1 MTIRR
6 ILRIENMNIVS
17 DIYRSITSNKLFF
30 SGVAIVGILLSH
42 LIGVDQEHPVWAIFY
57 PGFVGVDIFLFYSGY
72 GLCRSLE
79 NNTLKTFYMRRFK
92 RIYPMLVLFTL
103 LSYLITSFLH
113 HSHFTVYD
121 VFCNLTTLNFW
132 GLGGFKF
139 EWYLSFIIYLYLLFP
154 LLYRIVRKWFFTSVV
169 ISFCL
174 LFAFLYFH
182 REGWFYQCA
191 FSRIP
196 IFLLGILCYQRNTPE
211 TYRQGLLVFL
221 PVLLVM
227 GAFFGLGFVEKFE
240 LVYMSA
246 PFILFLLAFIFSSA
260 IRKQNRVYSIFS
272 FLGKYSL
279 EIYLSNMLILSMIP
293 HIQLPIPIVLSY
305 AGLHVLFVPG
315 IVSVNRFI
323 QKKL

>member
-1 MTIRR
+1 
-6 ILRIENMNIVS
+6 MNIAS
-17 DIYRSITSNKLFF
+17 DVYRDITSNKLFF

-42 LIGVDQEHPVWAIFY
+42 LIGVDQENLFWRVFY

-79 NNTLKTFYMRRFK
+79 NNTLKMFYMRRLK

-154 LLYRIVRKWFFTSVV
+154 LLYRIVQKLGFAFII
-169 ISFCL
+169 ISFFL
-174 LFAFLYFH
+174 LYTFLFFY

-196 IFLLGILCYQRNTPE
+196 IFLLGILCYQHNTPE
-211 TYRQGLLVFL
+211 TYKQGLLVFL
-221 PVLLVM
+221 PALLVM
-227 GAFFGLGFVEKFE
+227 GVFFGLGIVEKYE
-240 LVYMSA
+240 LVYMCA
-246 PFILFLLAFIFSSA
+246 PFIFFLLVLSFSSA
-260 IRKQNRVYSIFS
+260 IRKQNRIYSIFS

-279 EIYLSNMLILSMIP
+279 EIYLSNLLILSTIP
-293 HIQLPIPIVLSY
+293 HIQLPIPIILTY
-305 AGLHVLFVPG
+305 AGLHALFVPG

-323 QKKL
+323 QKRL

>member
-1 MTIRR
+1 
-6 ILRIENMNIVS
+6 MNIAS
-17 DIYRSITSNKLFF
+17 DVYRSITSNKLFF

-42 LIGVDQEHPVWAIFY
+42 LIGVDQEHLFWMIFY

-79 NNTLKTFYMRRFK
+79 NNTLEMFYMRRLK

-113 HSHFTVYD
+113 HNHFTVYD

-154 LLYRIVRKWFFTSVV
+154 LLYHFVRRCGFISVI
-169 ISFCL
+169 ISFFL
-174 LFAFLYFH
+174 LYTFLYFH

-196 IFLLGILCYQRNTPE
+196 VFLLGILCYQRNTPE
-211 TYRQGLLVFL
+211 TYRQGLLIFL
-221 PVLLVM
+221 PALLLM
-227 GAFFGLGFVEKFE
+227 GVFFGLGLVEKFE

-246 PFILFLLAFIFSSA
+246 PFILFMLAFSFSSV
-260 IRKQNRVYSIFS
+260 IRKQNRIYSIFS
-272 FLGKYSL
+272 FFGKYSL
-279 EIYLSNMLILSMIP
+279 EIYLSNLLILSTIP
-293 HIQLPIPIVLSY
+293 HIQLPIPIVLTY
-305 AGLHVLFVPG
+305 AGLHVLFVSG
-315 IVSVNRFI
+315 MVSANRFI
-323 QKKL
+323 QKML